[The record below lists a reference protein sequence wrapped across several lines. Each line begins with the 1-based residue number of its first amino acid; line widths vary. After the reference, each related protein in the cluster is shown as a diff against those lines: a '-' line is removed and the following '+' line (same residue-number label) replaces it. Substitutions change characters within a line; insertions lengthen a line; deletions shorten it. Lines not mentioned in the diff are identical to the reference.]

1 MLAVQKLNDLFQELG
16 ISKVR
21 LAKYLGVSRQM
32 VYNYLELDD
41 LSKWPKE
48 KKLMLYRLLDI
59 DDETDLEKIKV
70 TTDYLMNVESKLN
83 KHVKSREDIS
93 HNIDT
98 KGLSGDAE
106 KLLLDITSLIKER
119 LIDGNYRKENYY
131 TFVYL
136 YHTLQLIDSM
146 PEIKYI
152 FGYMSKTGGYTN
164 PEEYKLQEDKQ
175 FILEGI
181 IHTALNLYYNGGSSR
196 TKLQEAH
203 RRWVAEIEAKK
214 EEKISRTQ
222 ELSTVKIQALKELNY
237 TKMDNSNANEVIE
250 KILEIIAKKS

>member
-1 MLAVQKLNDLFQELG
+1 MQKLNDLFQELG

-119 LIDGNYRKENYY
+119 LIDDNYRKENYY

-136 YHTLQLIDSM
+136 YHT
-146 PEIKYI
+146 
-152 FGYMSKTGGYTN
+152 
-164 PEEYKLQEDKQ
+164 
-175 FILEGI
+175 
-181 IHTALNLYYNGGSSR
+181 
-196 TKLQEAH
+196 
-203 RRWVAEIEAKK
+203 
-214 EEKISRTQ
+214 
-222 ELSTVKIQALKELNY
+222 
-237 TKMDNSNANEVIE
+237 
-250 KILEIIAKKS
+250 

>member
-119 LIDGNYRKENYY
+119 LIDDNYRKENYY

-237 TKMDNSNANEVIE
+237 TKMDNSNVNEVIE

>member
-1 MLAVQKLNDLFQELG
+1 MQKLNDLFQELG

-48 KKLMLYRLLDI
+48 KKLMLYHLLDI

-119 LIDGNYRKENYY
+119 LIDDNYRKENYY

-164 PEEYKLQEDKQ
+164 PEEYKMQEDKQ

-222 ELSTVKIQALKELNY
+222 ELTTVKIQALKELNY

>member
-1 MLAVQKLNDLFQELG
+1 MQKLNELLQELG

-41 LSKWPKE
+41 LSKWTKA
-48 KKLMLYRLLDI
+48 
-59 DDETDLEKIKV
+59 
-70 TTDYLMNVESKLN
+70 
-83 KHVKSREDIS
+83 REEVS
-93 HNIDT
+93 HSIDT
-98 KGLSGDAE
+98 KGLNSDSQ

-119 LIDGNYRKENYY
+119 LLDDNYRHENYY
-131 TFVYL
+131 TFTYL

-146 PEIKYI
+146 PEIRYL
-152 FGYMSKTGGYTN
+152 FGFMSKTGGYTD
-164 PEEYKLQEDKQ
+164 PEEYKFQEDKQ

-181 IHTALNLYYNGGSSR
+181 IHTALNLYNNGGSSR
-196 TKLQEAH
+196 SKLQEAH
-203 RRWVAEIEAKK
+203 RRWVAEIESKK

-250 KILEIIAKKS
+250 KILEILAKKS

>member
-1 MLAVQKLNDLFQELG
+1 MQKLNDLFQELG

-98 KGLSGDAE
+98 KGLIGDAE

-119 LIDGNYRKENYY
+119 LIDDNYRKENYY

>member
-1 MLAVQKLNDLFQELG
+1 MQKLNDLFQELG

-119 LIDGNYRKENYY
+119 LIDDNYRKENYY

>member
-119 LIDGNYRKENYY
+119 LIDDNYRKENYY

>member
-1 MLAVQKLNDLFQELG
+1 
-16 ISKVR
+16 
-21 LAKYLGVSRQM
+21 M

-48 KKLMLYRLLDI
+48 KKIMLYRLLDI
-59 DDETDLEKIKV
+59 DDESEISKIKV
-70 TTDYLMNVESKLN
+70 TTDYLMSVEAKLSKN
-83 KHVKSREDIS
+83 SKTREETN
-93 HNIDT
+93 HCIDT
-98 KGLSGDAE
+98 KGLSSDSQR
-106 KLLLDITSLIKER
+106 LLMDITSLIKEK
-119 LIDGNYRKENYY
+119 LADDNYRRENFY
-131 TFVYL
+131 TFTYL
-136 YHTLQLIDSM
+136 YHTLQMMDSM

-152 FGYMSKTGGYTN
+152 FGYMSKTGCYTN
-164 PEEYKLQEDKQ
+164 TDEYKLQEDKQ

-181 IHTALNLYYNGGSSR
+181 INTALNLYNNGGSSR
-196 TKLQEAH
+196 SKLQEAH

-250 KILEIIAKKS
+250 KILEILAKKS

>member
-1 MLAVQKLNDLFQELG
+1 
-16 ISKVR
+16 
-21 LAKYLGVSRQM
+21 M

-48 KKLMLYRLLDI
+48 KKIMLYRLLDI
-59 DDETDLEKIKV
+59 DDESEISKIKV
-70 TTDYLMNVESKLN
+70 TTDYLMSVEAKLSKN
-83 KHVKSREDIS
+83 SKTREETN
-93 HNIDT
+93 HCIDT
-98 KGLSGDAE
+98 KGLSSDSQR
-106 KLLLDITSLIKER
+106 LLMDITSLIKEK
-119 LIDGNYRKENYY
+119 LADDNYRRENFY
-131 TFVYL
+131 TFTYL
-136 YHTLQLIDSM
+136 YHTLQMMDSM

-152 FGYMSKTGGYTN
+152 FGYMSKTGCYTN
-164 PEEYKLQEDKQ
+164 TDEYKLQEDKQ

-181 IHTALNLYYNGGSSR
+181 INTALNLYNNGGSSR
-196 TKLQEAH
+196 SKLQEAH

-250 KILEIIAKKS
+250 KILEILN

>member
-1 MLAVQKLNDLFQELG
+1 MQKLNDLFQELG

-59 DDETDLEKIKV
+59 EDETDLEKIKV

-119 LIDGNYRKENYY
+119 LIDDNYRKENYY

-136 YHTLQLIDSM
+136 YHTLQLIESM

>member
-1 MLAVQKLNDLFQELG
+1 MQNLNELLQELG

-48 KKLMLYRLLDI
+48 KKIMLYRLLDI
-59 DDETDLEKIKV
+59 NDESEISKIKV
-70 TTDYLMNVESKLN
+70 TTDYLMSVEAKLSKN
-83 KHVKSREDIS
+83 TKTKEETNHC
-93 HNIDT
+93 IDT
-98 KGLSGDAE
+98 KGLSGDSQR
-106 KLLLDITSLIKER
+106 LLMDITSLIKEK
-119 LIDGNYRKENYY
+119 LADDNYRRENFY
-131 TFVYL
+131 TFTYL
-136 YHTLQLIDSM
+136 YHTLQMMDSM

-152 FGYMSKTGGYTN
+152 FGYMSKTGCYTN
-164 PEEYKLQEDKQ
+164 TDEYKLQEDKQ

-181 IHTALNLYYNGGSSR
+181 INTALNLYNNGGSSR
-196 TKLQEAH
+196 SKLQEAH

-250 KILEIIAKKS
+250 KILEILAKKS

>member
-1 MLAVQKLNDLFQELG
+1 MQKLNDLFQELG

-59 DDETDLEKIKV
+59 EDETDLEKIKV

-119 LIDGNYRKENYY
+119 LIDDNYRKENYY

>member
-1 MLAVQKLNDLFQELG
+1 MQKLNDLFQELG

>member
-1 MLAVQKLNDLFQELG
+1 MQKLNDLFQELG

-119 LIDGNYRKENYY
+119 LIDDNYRKENYY

-203 RRWVAEIEAKK
+203 RRWIAEIEAKK

>member
-1 MLAVQKLNDLFQELG
+1 MQKLNDLLQELG

-119 LIDGNYRKENYY
+119 LIDDNYRKENYY